1 MDTHAPDKNDGGPRG
16 LPVIRPEAADGGDA
30 GEIRSLTAAA
40 FDGIEQSD
48 GREPAII
55 DALREA
61 GALTLSLVAVRSG
74 WVIGHIA
81 VSPVTLTGQ
90 DGSDGS
96 GGEVP
101 GRWFG
106 LGPLSVSPAHQGEGI
121 GAALIRAALEFLD
134 TEEGA
139 AGAVLLG
146 EPAYYR
152 RFGFGARE
160 GLVMEGLPEEH
171 SDYFQA
177 LRLDGESTYPRA
189 VVSYH
194 PAFGA

>member
-1 MDTHAPDKNDGGPRG
+1 MNTHAPDRNDGGARG

-74 WVIGHIA
+74 WAIGHIA
-81 VSPVTLTGQ
+81 ASPVTLTGG
-90 DGSDGS
+90 DG
-96 GGEVP
+96 EAA

-106 LGPLSVSPAHQGEGI
+106 LGPLSVSPPHQGEGI
-121 GAALIRAALEFLD
+121 GAALMRAALELLAS
-134 TEEGA
+134 EHGA
-139 AGAVLLG
+139 VGAVLLG
-146 EPAYYR
+146 EPAYYD
-152 RFGFGARE
+152 RFGFRARE
-160 GLVMEGLPEEH
+160 GLVMEGLPED
-171 SDYFQA
+171 SARYFQA
-177 LRLDGESTYPRA
+177 LRLDGGAAYPQA

>member
-1 MDTHAPDKNDGGPRG
+1 MNTHAPDKNAGGPQG

-30 GEIRSLTAAA
+30 GEIRSMTAAA

-48 GREPAII
+48 GHEPAII
-55 DALREA
+55 DALRDA
-61 GALTLSLVAVRSG
+61 DALTLSLVAVRSG

-81 VSPVTLTGQ
+81 ASPVTL
-90 DGSDGS
+90 S
-96 GGEVP
+96 GDDAAEGA

-121 GAALIRAALEFLD
+121 GAALMRAALELLD
-134 TEEGA
+134 TEHGA

-146 EPAYYR
+146 DPTYYD
-152 RFGFGARE
+152 RFGFEARD
-160 GLVMEGLPEEH
+160 GLTMEGLPDDH
-171 SDYFQA
+171 AAYFQA
-177 LRLDGESTYPRA
+177 LRLDGESSYPRA

>member
-1 MDTHAPDKNDGGPRG
+1 MNTHAPDKNAGGPQG

-48 GREPAII
+48 GHEPAII

-61 GALTLSLVAVRSG
+61 DALALSLVAVRSG

-81 VSPVTLTGQ
+81 ASPVTLTAT
-90 DGSDGS
+90 D
-96 GGEVP
+96 GEVS

-121 GAALIRAALEFLD
+121 GAALMRSALEILD
-134 TEEGA
+134 TTEDATGV
-139 AGAVLLG
+139 VLLG
-146 EPAYYR
+146 DPTYYD
-152 RFGFGARE
+152 RFGFAARE
-160 GLVMEGLPEEH
+160 GLVMEGLPQE
-171 SDYFQA
+171 SAAYFQA
-177 LRLDGESTYPRA
+177 LRLDGESSYPQA
-189 VVSYH
+189 VVTYH